1 MILPANLFQKLWV
14 DWTVRL
20 QRVLVAYVMA
30 REVCELFV
38 VCCHFEEETVLG
50 PRSARPIEAPI
61 RSAQCEDYR
70 VIQFLVV
77 LDVRELVQHDHVQS
91 LPANG
96 VGIVWQSLYHGPVP
110 KREPPLPRRTLEHL
124 PSQPRQES
132 RDLVYHLQA
141 LPLAWSNNRSSEP
154 FPGESVE
161 EDRYCHGEAFAALP
175 RPAGENKL
183 ALVSEEFLLIDCGFE
198 A

>member
-1 MILPANLFQKLWV
+1 MRRLSRHTIPCRARCTRTRPA
-14 DWTVRL
+14 R
-20 QRVLVAYVMA
+20 
-30 REVCELFV
+30 
-38 VCCHFEEETVLG
+38 
-50 PRSARPIEAPI
+50 PRSESPREWCRDCLAEPLSPT
-61 RSAQCEDYR
+61 RSETRASPSSADPR
-70 VIQFLVV
+70 A
-77 LDVRELVQHDHVQS
+77 S
-91 LPANG
+91 
-96 VGIVWQSLYHGPVP
+96 PVP
-110 KREPPLPRRTLEHL
+110 ASTRVWRSCL
-124 PSQPRQES
+124 
-132 RDLVYHLQA
+132 HLQA